1 MFVLKTH
8 PLTLQRYL
16 MFLNP
21 HYPQSLR
28 EAKQFMI
35 YSIDKQHLL
44 EVLQHLTRIH
54 SLKPT

>member
-54 SLKPT
+54 